1 MKLSKEHRKFLEKA
15 TLQYA
20 EHLDVAAE
28 VLAARGIDL
37 EHARSNGLGV
47 VTNPPA
53 QHASYRGRLAI
64 PYLTDAGPV
73 NMSFRCLRDHKCK
86 ETVLYQKDGKDVT
99 CVKMLKM
106 EGWNSNLYGVQSI
119 AWADEWIAVTE
130 GELDALV
137 LQQLGIPAVGVPG
150 TGNWKDHWLNIFD
163 DFSRVYVFADSDPAG
178 ETMFKKWAARMPTQA
193 IHAKLPKGE
202 DVNSTFVKYGA
213 ERVMAGIKK

>member
-1 MKLSKEHRKFLEKA
+1 MRLSKEHRKFLEKA

-28 VLAARGIDL
+28 VLGARGIDL

-53 QHASYRGRLAI
+53 QHEQYRGRLAI

-73 NMSFRCLRDHKCK
+73 NMSFRCLKDHSCK
-86 ETVLYQKDGKDVT
+86 DEGHGKY
-99 CVKMLKM
+99 LKM
-106 EGWNSNLYGVQSI
+106 EGWNANLYGVQCI
-119 AWADEWIAVTE
+119 TWADEWIAVTE

-137 LQQLGIPAVGVPG
+137 LQQIGIPAIGIPG
-150 TGNWKDHWLNIFD
+150 AQNWKDHWLNIFD
-163 DFSRVYVFADSDPAG
+163 DFSRVYVFADADAAG
-178 ETMFKKWAARMPTQA
+178 EAMFKKLHARMPTLA

-202 DVNSTFVKYGA
+202 DVNSTLVKYGA
-213 ERVMAGIKK
+213 DRIMAGIKK